1 MEQILVSILIRTC
14 QRPDVL
20 RTALVSVR
28 SQTYSNI
35 QVVVVEDGEN
45 TAEKLLK
52 TEFSDLNYIFEATGK
67 KVGRCVSGNRAMELA
82 SGEYFN
88 FLDDDDALFPEH
100 VECLIHALTEGE
112 ELAAYSLAEERRIQ
126 IISRMPYVYRVK
138 RKSVRFRQ
146 PFHRLLLYTS
156 NYIPIQCMM
165 FHRKLFE
172 MLGGLDPELDNLE
185 DWDLWVRYSTKT
197 DYAYVD
203 RVTSCYHVPYDSKRR
218 RERSTELSQY
228 QKKIDEKF
236 TAYQV
241 ELNVEDLH
249 KEMMYVIREYKNKGM
264 MRYLRMFF
272 RAVFYGEK

>member
-1 MEQILVSILIRTC
+1 MEQVMVSILIRTC

-20 RTALVSVR
+20 RTALESVR
-28 SQTYSNI
+28 NQTYPNI

-45 TAEKLLK
+45 TAEKLLE
-52 TEFSDLNYIFEATGK
+52 TEFSDLNYVFEATGN

-82 SGEYFN
+82 SGKYFN

-100 VECLIHALTEGE
+100 VECLINALREGE

-126 IISRMPYVYRVK
+126 IISQMPYVYRVK
-138 RKSVRFRQ
+138 RKSIRFRQ
-146 PFHRLLLYTS
+146 PFHRLLLYTF

-165 FHRKLFE
+165 FHRNLYE

-185 DWDLWVRYSTKT
+185 DWDLWVRYSAKT

-203 RVTSCYHVPYDSKRR
+203 RVTSCYHVPYNSELRR
-218 RERSTELSQY
+218 KRSTGLSQY
-228 QKKIDEKF
+228 QKTIDKKF
-236 TAYQV
+236 ETYRI

-249 KEMMYVIREYKNKGM
+249 KEMIYVIREYKEKGII
-264 MRYLRMFF
+264 RYLRMFF